1 MTTEEQVKALRDKIE
16 TKRVGLNKY
25 LANGEFDKDWY
36 KHGLEVQEASFR
48 GFINELDKILAGN
61 R

>member
-1 MTTEEQVKALRDKIE
+1 VTTEELVKALRDKIE
-16 TKRVGLNKY
+16 VKRQGLNKY
-25 LANGEFDKDWY
+25 IENGDFDKFWY

-48 GFINELDKILAGN
+48 GFVNELDKILADN